1 MIFGLSAISDMSTGQ
16 LTDQIVLDQQ
26 AADAATAL
34 AAQQAATPTSSVLP
48 LLLLVAAAGV
58 GYWWF
63 IMKGKSVSLPLS
75 LTAFTG

>member
-16 LTDQIVLDQQ
+16 MTDQIVLDQQ

-34 AAQQAATPTSSVLP
+34 AAVQAPTSSMLP
-48 LLLLVAAAGV
+48 LLLLVAAAGA

-63 IMKGKSVSLPLS
+63 VVKGKSVSLPSS